1 MMGTTREVEAIRDQR
16 STTLRQLT
24 QLEPAE
30 WDVVCLPPWR
40 VRDVVAHLVAIDEAA
55 VSGRLL
61 PLLRE
66 ASGRADIERWND
78 VAVLRWADEPVSE
91 LVDALERLGSRL
103 VVLAER
109 IPGSLWRVP
118 ARTVFGRHPLGFL
131 LARRVLDEWV
141 HVCDIAAATGRDIV
155 VPDGGA
161 DMLATAVLDALPT
174 FLLPNLEPTV
184 GVVRLV
190 VHTGP
195 IGDDG
200 EHAPRRTWAVDFA
213 RRHYGPRVTA
223 RPDATVRMHAAA
235 LALRVEGRSAT
246 GPLAAVDVDGD
257 ADLAGALLDGLV
269 GSSTR
274 L

>member
-1 MMGTTREVEAIRDQR
+1 MGTTRAIDALRGQR
-16 STTLRQLT
+16 STTLRQLA

-30 WDVVCLPPWR
+30 WDVACRPPWR
-40 VRDVVAHLVAIDEAA
+40 VRDVAAHLVAIDEAA

-78 VAVLRWADEPVSE
+78 AAVLRWVDEPVPVLIE
-91 LVDALERLGSRL
+91 ALERFGARL

-109 IPGSLWRVP
+109 IPGALWRIP

-141 HVCDIAAATGRDIV
+141 HLCDVATATGRDVV

-161 DMLATAVLDALPT
+161 DVLATAVLDALPAV
-174 FLLPNLEPTV
+174 LLPHLEPTV

-190 VHTGP
+190 IHTGD
-195 IGDDG
+195 IGDDSQ
-200 EHAPRRTWAVDFA
+200 HAPRRTWAIDFA

-223 RPDATVRMHAAA
+223 RPDATVHMHAGA
-235 LALRVEGRSAT
+235 LALLVEGRTPS
-246 GPLAAVDVDGD
+246 GPLAAIDADGD
-257 ADLAGALLDGLV
+257 TALAGALLDGLV

-274 L
+274 I